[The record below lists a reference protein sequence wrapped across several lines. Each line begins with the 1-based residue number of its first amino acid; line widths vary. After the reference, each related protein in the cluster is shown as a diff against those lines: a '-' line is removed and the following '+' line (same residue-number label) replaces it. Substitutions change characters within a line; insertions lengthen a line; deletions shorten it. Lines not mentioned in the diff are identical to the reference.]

1 MARRKASRHRY
12 TSAEAGI
19 SRAAKHSRD
28 MGRRTKTEIGIG
40 ILALALC
47 VAGCTAP
54 QSDVEKPAEVKEET
68 GEVRTLTLA
77 FEAPTRARLAEDR
90 VTPLWEVG
98 DEILLW
104 GVENSKETVRLKA
117 EDIEETEGGANCARI
132 STSLEGTIYAVYPA
146 EAVSDF
152 SGWLGSVT
160 LKIPSSTDGS
170 FEQAH
175 IAVSRSEGDKMFFR
189 NAVSILEFKK
199 VDERVKSIEMSYS
212 GRYSTY
218 DVTIGDELEFSN
230 YSSTGSE
237 MIKMTRMTAGK
248 PVYLP
253 VVPGAKI
260 PAEAV
265 FTFRDAKG
273 SVLRRMTHS
282 SALTPEVNWIYG
294 LGAAEPATAP
304 AGAVSGAFSV
314 SDSRQ
319 VFFAEANLQS
329 TGSFASDQTASGG
342 LFTEAEEFGIW
353 RSITADELNYLFSG
367 RTSAAGTAPTIAGT
381 ANAIYLKCTVDSICG
396 LLLFPDA
403 FEWPSGI
410 EDSKASCAND
420 WTADFSSA
428 TFGSDEFAT
437 LEAAG
442 CVFLPAAGFR
452 SGGNTYNVGSQ
463 GYYLT
468 STDVVL
474 SFHADGL
481 SYTGENKDPN
491 IAQSLR
497 LVTDAF

>member
-1 MARRKASRHRY
+1 MRS
-12 TSAEAGI
+12 
-19 SRAAKHSRD
+19 
-28 MGRRTKTEIGIG
+28 RTKLGIGIG
-40 ILALALC
+40 ILALGLY

-54 QSDVEKPAEVKEET
+54 QSDTEKPTKVKEEET
-68 GEVRTLTLA
+68 GGVRTLTLA
-77 FEAPTRARLAEDR
+77 FEAPTRAGLAGDG

-104 GVENSKETVRLKA
+104 GVEDSPETVRLKA

-132 STSLEGTIYAVYPA
+132 STSLEGTVYAVYAVYPA
-146 EAVSDF
+146 EAVKEYD
-152 SGWLGSVT
+152 GWFGRVVLN
-160 LKIPSSTDGS
+160 IPSATDGS
-170 FEQAH
+170 FAKAH

-189 NAVSILEFKK
+189 NAVSILEFEE

-218 DVTIGDELEFSN
+218 DVTIGDKLDFSN
-230 YSSTGSE
+230 YNSTGSD
-237 MIKMTRMTAGK
+237 MIKVTEMTAGK

-294 LGAAEPATAP
+294 LGAAEPAAVP
-304 AGAVSGAFSV
+304 DSAVSGAFSV

-329 TGSFASDQTASGG
+329 SGVFASGQTAFGG
-342 LFTEAEEFGIW
+342 LFTEAEEFCIW
-353 RSITADELNYLFSG
+353 RPITAEELNYLFSG
-367 RTSAAGTAPTIAGT
+367 RTSAAGTAPTIAGK
-381 ANAIYLKCTVDSICG
+381 ADAIYLKCTVGSVCG

-403 FEWPSGI
+403 FEWPSSI
-410 EDSKASCAND
+410 KDSKANCVND

-428 TFGSDEFAT
+428 TFDSDEFAT

-442 CVFLPAAGFR
+442 CVFLPAAGFS
-452 SGGNTYNVGSQ
+452 SGGSMYNVGSQ

>member
-1 MARRKASRHRY
+1 MARRKASRHRCI
-12 TSAEAGI
+12 SAEAGI

-28 MGRRTKTEIGIG
+28 MGSRTKLGIGIG
-40 ILALALC
+40 ILALGLC

-54 QSDVEKPAEVKEET
+54 QSDVEKPTKVKEGT
-68 GEVRTLTLA
+68 GGVRTLTLA
-77 FEAPTRARLAEDR
+77 FEAPTRAGLAGDG

-104 GVENSKETVRLKA
+104 GVEDSPETVRLKA

-132 STSLEGTIYAVYPA
+132 STSLEGTVYAVYPA

-152 SGWLGSVT
+152 NGWLGSVT
-160 LKIPSSTDGS
+160 LKIPSLTNGS

-175 IAVSRSEGDKMFFR
+175 IAVSKSEGDKMFFR
-189 NAVSILEFKK
+189 NAVSILEFKE
-199 VDERVKSIEMSYS
+199 VGERVKSIEMSYS
-212 GRYSTY
+212 GRCSTY
-218 DVTIGDELEFSN
+218 DVTIGDKLDFSN
-230 YSSTGSE
+230 YNSTGSE
-237 MIKMTRMTAGK
+237 MIKVTGMTAGER
-248 PVYLP
+248 VYLP

-282 SALTPEVNWIYG
+282 SALTPEVSWIYE
-294 LGAAEPATAP
+294 LGAAGPATVP

-319 VFFAEANLQS
+319 IFFAEANLQS
-329 TGSFASDQTASGG
+329 PEVFASGQTAFGG
-342 LFTEAEEFGIW
+342 LFTEAEEFCIW
-353 RSITADELNYLFSG
+353 RPLTAEELNYLFSG

-381 ANAIYLKCTVDSICG
+381 ANAIYLKCTVGSVCG

-403 FEWPSGI
+403 FEWPSSI
-410 EDSKASCAND
+410 KDSKADCAND
-420 WTADFSSA
+420 WEADFSSA
-428 TFGSDEFAT
+428 TFDSDEFAT

-442 CVFLPAAGFR
+442 CVFLPAAGFS
-452 SGGNTYNVGSQ
+452 SGGSMYNAGSQ

>member
-1 MARRKASRHRY
+1 MRS
-12 TSAEAGI
+12 
-19 SRAAKHSRD
+19 
-28 MGRRTKTEIGIG
+28 RTKLGIGIG
-40 ILALALC
+40 ILALGLC
-47 VAGCTAP
+47 VTGCTAP
-54 QSDVEKPAEVKEET
+54 QADVEKPAEEKEEET
-68 GEVRTLTLA
+68 GGVRTLTLA
-77 FEAPTRARLAEDR
+77 FEAPTRAALARDG

-104 GVENSKETVRLKA
+104 GVDDSKETVSLKA
-117 EDIEETEGGANCARI
+117 EDIEETEGGANCAMI
-132 STSLEGTIYAVYPA
+132 STSLEGTVYAVYPA
-146 EAVSDF
+146 EAEKEHD
-152 SGWLGSVT
+152 GWFGRVV
-160 LKIPSSTDGS
+160 LKIPSLTDGS

-175 IAVSRSEGDKMFFR
+175 IAVARSEGDKMYFR
-189 NAVSILEFKK
+189 NAVSILEFEE

-218 DVTIGDELEFSN
+218 DVTIGDKLEFSN
-230 YSSTGSE
+230 YNSTGSE
-237 MIKMTRMTAGK
+237 MIKVAEMTAGK

-282 SALTPEVNWIYG
+282 SALTPEVNWIYE
-294 LGAAEPATAP
+294 LGAAGPATVP
-304 AGAVSGAFSV
+304 DGAVRGAFSV

-329 TGSFASDQTASGG
+329 SRVFASGQTAFGG
-342 LFTEAEEFGIW
+342 LFTEAEGFDIW
-353 RSITADELNYLFSG
+353 RPITADELNYLFSG
-367 RTSAAGTAPTIAGT
+367 RSSAAGTAPTIAGK

-410 EDSKASCAND
+410 EDSKADCAND

-428 TFGSDEFAT
+428 AFDSDEFST

-442 CVFLPAAGFR
+442 CVFLPAAGFS
-452 SGGNTYNVGSQ
+452 SGGSMYNAGSQ

-491 IAQSLR
+491 FAQSLR

>member
-1 MARRKASRHRY
+1 M
-12 TSAEAGI
+12 E
-19 SRAAKHSRD
+19 
-28 MGRRTKTEIGIG
+28 RRTKTEIGIG
-40 ILALALC
+40 ILALGLC

-68 GEVRTLTLA
+68 GGVRTLTLA
-77 FEAPTRARLAEDR
+77 FEAPTRAELAEDE

-104 GVENSKETVRLKA
+104 GVEDSPETVRLKA
-117 EDIEETEGGANCARI
+117 EDIEDTEGGANCARI
-132 STSLEGTIYAVYPA
+132 STSLEGTVYAVYPA
-146 EAVSDF
+146 AEAVIEYD
-152 SGWLGSVT
+152 GWFGRVVLN
-160 LKIPSSTDGS
+160 IPSETDGS
-170 FEQAH
+170 FAKAH
-175 IAVSRSEGDKMFFR
+175 MAVAKSEGDKMFFR
-189 NAVSILEFKK
+189 NAVSILEFEE

-218 DVTIGDELEFSN
+218 DVTIGDKLEFSN
-230 YSSTGSE
+230 YNSTGSE
-237 MIKMTRMTAGK
+237 MIKVTEMTAGK

-282 SALTPEVNWIYG
+282 SALTPEVNWIYE
-294 LGAAEPATAP
+294 LGAAEPAAVP
-304 AGAVSGAFSV
+304 DSAVSGAFSV

-329 TGSFASDQTASGG
+329 TGAFASDQTASGG

-353 RSITADELNYLFSG
+353 RPITAEELNYLFSG
-367 RTSAAGTAPTIAGT
+367 RTSAAGTAPTIAGK
-381 ANAIYLKCTVDSICG
+381 ANAIYLKCTVESVCG

-403 FEWPSGI
+403 FEWPSSI
-410 EDSKASCAND
+410 EDSKADCAND

-428 TFGSDEFAT
+428 AFDSDEFST

-442 CVFLPAAGFR
+442 CVFLPAAGFS
-452 SGGNTYNVGSQ
+452 SGGSMYNAGSQ

-481 SYTGENKDPN
+481 SYTGENEDPA